1 MAWRLSSNI
10 LSSCEIK
17 PLAWLSY
24 QPSSWLLLFCL
35 QWWLLPLGEESDS
48 RQSILQLDRVP
59 LCPAP
64 PRTHI
69 SAPLCP
75 YQPQWMQQRVHATG
89 FLKVV
94 AAAFRISDCLLAVLP
109 APRLQIHPKVLSTH
123 TVVGEG
129 DWVGLSL
136 RSVCFCKV
144 WHKAWVAQQ
153 VDRITQW
160 GPTALSPHV
169 LRVRAPDSSLKL
181 GNQR

>member
-35 QWWLLPLGEESDS
+35 QWWLLPLGEESAS

-75 YQPQWMQQRVHATG
+75 QQPQWMQQRVHGTG
-89 FLKVV
+89 FLRVV
-94 AAAFRISDCLLAVLP
+94 AAAFRISDSLLAVLP

-123 TVVGEG
+123 TVVGGRRLGRPFSEICVLPQG
-129 DWVGLSL
+129 LAQSLGSPAGRQDNSVGSN
-136 RSVCFCKV
+136 
-144 WHKAWVAQQ
+144 
-153 VDRITQW
+153 
-160 GPTALSPHV
+160 GPVPT
-169 LRVRAPDSSLKL
+169 RT
-181 GNQR
+181 